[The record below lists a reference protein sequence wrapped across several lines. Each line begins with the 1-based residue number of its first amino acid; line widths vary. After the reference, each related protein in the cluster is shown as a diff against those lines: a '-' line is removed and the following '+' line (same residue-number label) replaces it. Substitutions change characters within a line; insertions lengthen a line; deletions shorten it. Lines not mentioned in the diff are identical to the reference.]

1 MCAAPQDGHPVT
13 FHVGTP
19 KSGTTSLQ
27 NILAGNRDL
36 LRAHGF
42 LYPGSNQ
49 GHFIEAMSLREGGF
63 RGHEFESAEGAWDRT
78 VAEVMAH
85 DGPTLIS
92 HEILGGSRSQVVQ
105 RAAESLPGR
114 RLRVVI
120 TCRDLGRQ
128 FPAVWQEGVKNGDTV
143 TYSQFLADSFAGW
156 EGPEATS
163 GIWRGQNLASVADRW
178 GSVVGHEN
186 VVIVTVPPS
195 GADKD
200 VLWRRFVEAVGLP
213 DVEYAVPDAP
223 RNPSLGT
230 VETELLRRVVAR
242 LPEDLPWP
250 TFARQVKRRLAQRRL
265 VKQKAGGSLSVPA
278 SYHDD
283 VRRVSAEMLAA
294 VTAHGCPVVG
304 DLADLEP
311 AFPPGGTSP
320 DDVTD
325 AQLLERALDVLV
337 PLVLADG
344 PQPAA
349 EPRTRRTTDRAPR
362 TTGQKIADRLRGRKP

>member
-1 MCAAPQDGHPVT
+1 MPSQDGHPVT
-13 FHVGTP
+13 FHIGTP

-27 NILAGNRDL
+27 NILARNRDL
-36 LRAHGF
+36 LREHGF
-42 LYPGSNQ
+42 LYPGRNQ

-63 RGHEFESAEGAWDRT
+63 RGHEFENAEGAWDRV
-78 VAEVMAH
+78 VAEVLAH
-85 DGPTLIS
+85 EGPTLIS
-92 HEILGGSRSQVVQ
+92 HEILGGSKRKIVQ

-143 TYSQFLADSFAGW
+143 TYSDFLASSFEGW
-156 EGPEATS
+156 DGPGAS
-163 GIWRGQNLASVADRW
+163 GGMWRGQNLASVADRW

-213 DVEYAVPDAP
+213 DLDYVVPDLP

-242 LPEDLPWP
+242 LPQDLPWP
-250 TFARQVKRRLAQRRL
+250 TYARQVKRRLAQKRL
-265 VKQKAGGSLSVPA
+265 VKEKAGGSLSVPPA
-278 SYHDD
+278 HHDD
-283 VRRVSAEMLAA
+283 VRRVSAEMLEAIRDQ
-294 VTAHGCPVVG
+294 GCQVVG

-311 AFPPGGTSP
+311 AFAPGGTSP
-320 DDVTD
+320 DDVTE

-337 PLVLADG
+337 PLVLNDG
-344 PQPAA
+344 PKPTR
-349 EPRTRRTTDRAPR
+349 EPITRRIAEQGARK
-362 TTGQKIADRLRGRKP
+362 TGQRITERLKRKKP

>member
-1 MCAAPQDGHPVT
+1 MPADEHHPHPVT
-13 FHVGTP
+13 FHIGTP

-36 LRAHGF
+36 LRRHGF
-42 LYPGSNQ
+42 LYPGKNQ

-63 RGHEFESAEGAWDRT
+63 RGHEFESAQGAWERT
-78 VAEVMAH
+78 VAQVLAH
-85 DGPTLIS
+85 EGPALIS
-92 HEILGGSRSQVVQ
+92 HEILGGSKRRIVQ
-105 RAAESLPGR
+105 RAADSLPGR

-143 TYSQFLADSFAGW
+143 TYADFLAQALDGWDGPGAAAGM
-156 EGPEATS
+156 
-163 GIWRGQNLASVADRW
+163 WRGQNLASVADRW

-186 VVIVTVPPS
+186 VVVVTVPPAGS
-195 GADKD
+195 DKD

-213 DVEYAVPDAP
+213 DVEYAVPDVP

-230 VETELLRRVVAR
+230 VETELLRRVVTK

-250 TFARQVKRRLAQRRL
+250 TYSRQVKRRLAQRRL
-265 VKQKAGGSLSVPA
+265 VKHKAGGSLSVPA
-278 SYHDD
+278 ARHDD
-283 VRRVSAEMLAA
+283 VRRVSAEMLEAIRRQ
-294 VTAHGCPVVG
+294 GCQVVG

-311 AFPPGGTSP
+311 AFAPDGTSP
-320 DDVTD
+320 DEVSD

-337 PLVLADG
+337 PLVLHDG
-344 PQPAA
+344 AKPGKQPAA
-349 EPRTRRTTDRAPR
+349 RKFT
-362 TTGQKIADRLRGRKP
+362 DRLRRKA